1 MILEAL
7 QYGFMQK
14 ALITGIVISIAC
26 SLLGVFLVLRRY
38 ALIGDGL
45 AHISFGGIAV
55 GMLTKVM
62 PFVTAMVFAVVA
74 AMGILKLKE
83 KARLHGDTSIGIIS
97 HASLGLGVF
106 IASIAHGFNVD
117 ILSYLFGN
125 ILAISTAEVIL
136 SILLAVFVIAA
147 IILNYKDLF
156 YLTFD
161 AESAKA
167 SGVRVNF
174 LNTLLIMLTAVT
186 VVASMRVVGLLLV
199 SALIIMPAAASLQ
212 ISKNFRQALVMSSI
226 FAVIS
231 VICGLGIAYAFD
243 FATSGTIVL
252 FNFIIFI
259 SMFSIKS
266 IRKHIAS

>member
-1 MILEAL
+1 
-7 QYGFMQK
+7 MQR

-26 SLLGVFLVLRRY
+26 SLLGVFLVLKRY

-62 PFVTAMVFAVVA
+62 PFVTAMIFAVLA
-74 AMGILKLKE
+74 ALGILKLKE
-83 KARLHGDTSIGIIS
+83 KARMHGDTSIGIIS
-97 HASLGLGVF
+97 HASMGLGVF
-106 IASIAHGFNVD
+106 IASAAHGFNVD

-125 ILAISTAEVIL
+125 ILAISTAEVML
-136 SILLAVFVIAA
+136 SIGLALIVITV
-147 IILNYKDLF
+147 IILNYRDLF

-161 AESAKA
+161 EESAKA
-167 SGVRVNF
+167 SGVKVNF

-186 VVASMRVVGLLLV
+186 VVASMRVVGLLLA

-212 ISKNFRQALVMSSI
+212 VSRNFRQALIMSAI

-231 VICGLGIAYAFD
+231 VICGLGIAYMFD
-243 FATSGTIVL
+243 FAASGTIVL
-252 FNFIIFI
+252 FNFMIFI

-266 IRKHIAS
+266 IKQHTAL